1 MADNECGFETEYGKV
16 TLMNKKKTW
25 ASTVMDGAKDKT
37 KVWWA
42 KHKCDVKFVIGFG
55 CVAIGAYSLGRLV
68 GAFKAIDGCEFT
80 QVTDNDEGF
89 ILHAVLDKGEL
100 AKAGLENN
108 YQIIL
113 KRFEDAVTDVNTI
126 DI

>member
-1 MADNECGFETEYGKV
+1 MADNEYGFETGYGRV
-16 TLMNKKKTW
+16 TLMNKKKKDPLHW
-25 ASTVMDGAKDKT
+25 ADTKHKA
-37 KVWWA
+37 KVWWG
-42 KHKCDVKFVIGFG
+42 KHKCDVKFGIGIG
-55 CVAIGAYSLGRLV
+55 CIALGAYGMGRLV
-68 GAFKAIDGCEFT
+68 GALKSIENCEFT

-89 ILHAVLDKGEL
+89 ILHAVLDKEEL

-113 KRFEDAVTDVNTI
+113 KRFEDAITDVNTI